1 MSLHNP
7 FDRREAD
14 AAPLKFR
21 HGVQSVERIE
31 ELLGMSHIKTDAV
44 VADEIGRHPLVL
56 DDAEFDSRARAFLGE
71 LPGIAEQVLQHD
83 F

>member
-1 MSLHNP
+1 
-7 FDRREAD
+7 
-14 AAPLKFR
+14 
-21 HGVQSVERIE
+21 
-31 ELLGMSHIKTDAV
+31 MSHIKTDAV